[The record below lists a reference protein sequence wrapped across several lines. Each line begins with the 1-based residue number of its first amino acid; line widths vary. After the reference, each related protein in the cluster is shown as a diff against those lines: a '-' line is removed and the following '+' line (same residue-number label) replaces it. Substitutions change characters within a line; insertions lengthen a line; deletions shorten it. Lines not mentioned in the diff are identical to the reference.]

1 MINPRIRAF
10 MYSFAQRV
18 TAEGE
23 IIPMR
28 TEELEISYS
37 DGLMLLPVTVEHVID
52 EKSPLYGHTHETLLV
67 RAADCLAQQCLSE
80 GFAQVFGVSK
90 QAGGTTIMITLQT
103 ACMRW
108 RSC

>member
-1 MINPRIRAF
+1 MPTFAAGAQVINPRIRAF

-23 IIPMR
+23 VIPMR

-52 EKSPLYGHTHETLLV
+52 EKSPLYGHTHDTLLV
-67 RAADCLAQQCLSE
+67 RCMKQSS
-80 GFAQVFGVSK
+80 VFKVW
-90 QAGGTTIMITLQT
+90 AGGFTQ
-103 ACMRW
+103 
-108 RSC
+108 RSWLKLL

>member
-1 MINPRIRAF
+1 VINPRIRAF
-10 MYSFAQRV
+10 MYSFARRV

-23 IIPMR
+23 VIPMR

-67 RAADCLAQQCLSE
+67 RGKVSW
-80 GFAQVFGVSK
+80 GV
-90 QAGGTTIMITLQT
+90 TILHV
-103 ACMRW
+103 
-108 RSC
+108 